1 MKTLNFNIR
10 RLSAGALC
18 LLALT
23 NCNKKLDQSPE
34 TALSDANFWKT
45 PADLKLAANYFYTF
59 LPGNTIMTTDNWT
72 ADAYATGPNTTSD
85 GSRLAP
91 ATDATWNDT
100 YRVIRACNNLIEKSS
115 GTQGD
120 EKSINAFRGEARF
133 FRAWNYFEL
142 VKRYGDVPLI
152 LRTIKLEDSL
162 INASRSPREVVIDS
176 IYKDL
181 DWAIANLEQIDAQ
194 AAADYGRVTIT
205 AAQALKAEVGL
216 FEGTRQKFHN
226 YGTPAKHLQ
235 IAVDAS
241 KAVIDGGKH
250 ALYKFNKVTVPDS
263 SYYNLF
269 QMAADGKTN
278 KEAILVRL
286 YGADL
291 TNRISVHNIAR
302 SLEQGGTTPT
312 RNLVDAY
319 LYKDGLPFNK
329 SVHDSTTPAKQIR
342 TLSQFSNRDLR
353 MGQTIFNRTSFFLTG
368 NYNPTYLFS
377 PSGYKT
383 MKYFNQV
390 DWQNQA
396 GFADFQ
402 IIRYAEVLLTY
413 AEALYELNGAITDAD
428 LDKSINLTRARAG
441 LPKLTN
447 AFATANALDM
457 REEIRRERRVELAF
471 EGNRYWDIMRWKT
484 AEIELPVDI
493 VGAKHIQAEY
503 GNLPA
508 NTSLTAD
515 GFVIVQKAANRKFDP
530 ARDYLFPL
538 PTQQLALQPA
548 LTQNDNWR

>member
-1 MKTLNFNIR
+1 M
-10 RLSAGALC
+10 
-18 LLALT
+18 
-23 NCNKKLDQSPE
+23 
-34 TALSDANFWKT
+34 
-45 PADLKLAANYFYTF
+45 
-59 LPGNTIMTTDNWT
+59 
-72 ADAYATGPNTTSD
+72 
-85 GSRLAP
+85 
-91 ATDATWNDT
+91 
-100 YRVIRACNNLIEKSS
+100 
-115 GTQGD
+115 
-120 EKSINAFRGEARF
+120 
-133 FRAWNYFEL
+133 
-142 VKRYGDVPLI
+142 
-152 LRTIKLEDSL
+152 
-162 INASRSPREVVIDS
+162 IDS

-181 DWAIANLEQIDAQ
+181 DWAVANLEQIDAQ

-205 AAQALKAEVGL
+205 AAQALKAKVAL

-226 YGTPAKHLQ
+226 YGTPSKHLQ

-329 SVHDSTTPAKQIR
+329 SVHDSTTPSKQIR
-342 TLSQFSNRDLR
+342 TLSQFSNRDFR

-447 AFATANALDM
+447 AFATANTLDL

-484 AEIELPVDI
+484 AEIELPNDI

-508 NTSLTAD
+508 NTTLTAD
-515 GFVIVQKAANRKFDP
+515 GFVIVQKAANRKFEP